1 MKNYMPSV
9 QKSVYIG
16 NSVRTKKR
24 KKAQAKKLLAEN
36 DQQITNFFNPL
47 SLQSHPSSDPDKPD
61 NQSDNQNSD
70 DQNSECEEHFNYEQ
84 LIKSLENE
92 VKSGNLDSRYKLRLT
107 ALLQYLRLI
116 NHEEPKI
123 KASLS
128 IAQQLNKGPY
138 FAHCLREW
146 EKLVKNGETIPI
158 SKRGKHCKIK
168 SLLDDEDVQMQ
179 IATYLHENKF
189 EFYVAD
195 FVDYVKNVVFPSLG
209 IEQETT
215 ISTRTARNWLNKMEF
230 EFKQFKKGVYVDG
243 HERPDVIAL

>member
-1 MKNYMPSV
+1 M
-9 QKSVYIG
+9 
-16 NSVRTKKR
+16 
-24 KKAQAKKLLAEN
+24 
-36 DQQITNFFNPL
+36 D
-47 SLQSHPSSDPDKPD
+47 
-61 NQSDNQNSD
+61 
-70 DQNSECEEHFNYEQ
+70 
-84 LIKSLENE
+84 
-92 VKSGNLDSRYKLRLT
+92 SGYKLRLT

-123 KASLS
+123 KTSLS

-138 FAHCLREW
+138 FARCLREW

-158 SKRGKHCKIK
+158 SKREKHCKIK

-215 ISTRTARNWLNKMEF
+215 IRF
-230 EFKQFKKGVYVDG
+230 ELKNLVLL
-243 HERPDVIAL
+243 I